1 MFYKAEVLT
10 RNKDEWKKN
19 FIPGNISGGKS
30 LFPLVSK
37 GKVLV
42 EAGKKFTPRLLNQL
56 AEKNIKELEITNE
69 ELIGK
74 FVSEDIVNMETG
86 EIFGEVGHIIESPRT
101 VTAVAITNS
110 LIKVIDEK
118 TVKEKMN
125 KADPVLAAIIR
136 GLSLRIGDANALAE
150 KHWLELSLYKSL
162 GK

>member
-1 MFYKAEVLT
+1 M
-10 RNKDEWKKN
+10 KKN
-19 FIPGNISGGKS
+19 NLETKTFKAGETIYSHNDPAKYIFLIHS
-30 LFPLVSK
+30 
-37 GKVLV
+37 GKVRIESKHGL
-42 EAGKKFTPRLLNQL
+42 QL
-56 AEKNIKELEITNE
+56 GTL
-69 ELIGK
+69 
-74 FVSEDIVNMETG
+74 ETG

-110 LIKVIDEK
+110 LIKVIDEI
-118 TVKEKMN
+118 TVKDKMN